1 MKIFLHLILFIFI
14 INCSLNSESKYW
26 TEDTI
31 KKKTENKKLIEI
43 IGKSNDIRS
52 IMLNAG
58 GPTADRTI
66 YPIIDKNYDDLGLTV
81 AVSPSQIT
89 VDSILITQKMV
100 FSQKNLEH

>member
-31 KKKTENKKLIEI
+31 KKKTENKKLIKI

-52 IMLNAG
+52 M
-58 GPTADRTI
+58 
-66 YPIIDKNYDDLGLTV
+66 
-81 AVSPSQIT
+81 T
-89 VDSILITQKMV
+89 VDEYEIYIDDYIKKSKYPDI
-100 FSQKNLEH
+100 NE

>member
-31 KKKTENKKLIEI
+31 KKKTENKKLTKI

-52 IMLNAG
+52 M
-58 GPTADRTI
+58 
-66 YPIIDKNYDDLGLTV
+66 
-81 AVSPSQIT
+81 T
-89 VDSILITQKMV
+89 VDEYEIYIDDYIKKSKYPDI
-100 FSQKNLEH
+100 NE